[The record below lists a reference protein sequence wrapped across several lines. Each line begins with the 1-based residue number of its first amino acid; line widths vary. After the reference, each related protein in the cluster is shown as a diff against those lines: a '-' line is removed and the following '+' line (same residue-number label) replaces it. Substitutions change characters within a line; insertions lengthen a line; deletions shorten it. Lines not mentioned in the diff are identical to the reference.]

1 MAFIQYLKFDGTALP
16 LPDSYDLDLTDVEAD
31 SGGETEAGT
40 VQRDVVRSGVVTIG
54 VSFSVSAAW
63 LKRLTAYSKQPKIAV
78 QYFDTEDLALKET
91 EMYITSYKAKLY
103 KDTSYK
109 GLWTVS
115 FTLMNFRRWC
125 LCIPYHKHLWMQSKA
140 TQENITGQAP
150 LSQRIKSMPLTM
162 RISSRAADILQG
174 SAVAVMK

>member
-1 MAFIQYLKFDGTALP
+1 MAFIQYLKFDNTALP

-40 VQRDVVRSGVVTIG
+40 VQRDVVRTGVVTIG
-54 VSFSVSAAW
+54 VSFSVSPAWLKRLTAYGVSFSVSPAW
-63 LKRLTAYSKQPKIAV
+63 LKRLTAYSKQPKIRV

-91 EMYITSYKAKLY
+91 EMYITGYKAKLY

-115 FTLMNFRRWC
+115 FTLNEF
-125 LCIPYHKHLWMQSKA
+125 
-140 TQENITGQAP
+140 
-150 LSQRIKSMPLTM
+150 
-162 RISSRAADILQG
+162 
-174 SAVAVMK
+174 